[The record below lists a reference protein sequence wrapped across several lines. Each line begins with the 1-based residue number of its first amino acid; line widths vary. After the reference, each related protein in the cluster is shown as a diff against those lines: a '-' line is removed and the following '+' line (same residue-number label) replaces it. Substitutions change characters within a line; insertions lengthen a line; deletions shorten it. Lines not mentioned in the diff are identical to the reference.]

1 MSHSLI
7 YLGES
12 AYDMQE
18 FVNST
23 AKFVIA
29 HEDNRKGFVHLV
41 PLVTSP
47 DRSLEWL
54 HYHSTTEIFSWIMN
68 EH

>member
-18 FVNST
+18 FVNSM
-23 AKFVIA
+23 AKFVITR
-29 HEDNRKGFVHLV
+29 EDNRKGFVHLV
-41 PLVTSP
+41 PLVTFP
-47 DRSLEWL
+47 DWSSEWL
-54 HYHSTTEIFSWIMN
+54 HYHSTTEMFSWILN

>member
-18 FVNST
+18 FVNSM
-23 AKFVIA
+23 AKFVITR
-29 HEDNRKGFVHLV
+29 EDNRKGFVHLV
-41 PLVTSP
+41 PLVTFP
-47 DRSLEWL
+47 D
-54 HYHSTTEIFSWIMN
+54 
-68 EH
+68 